1 MTSSKSRYI
10 KKDPIEH
17 IMLRPDMYIGSTTIK
32 KSEEYIAQKVD
43 DKYRIYKKDISVSP
57 GIIRVFIEA
66 LSNAVDN
73 VVRSKNTKT
82 KCTKIKVDFDR
93 ETGLTSILN
102 DGDIIP
108 IELNEDNQC
117 YNHSLI
123 FGHLLTGSNYDDT
136 EDRFTSGKNG
146 LGVKLLNVFST
157 QFNVEGLDPQN
168 GKILKQTWTNNMR
181 ITEGPVIT
189 NTKIKKGY
197 TKISWIPDFTLFK
210 IENYT
215 EDILSL
221 YTRFVIDSSM
231 MTKINVYI
239 NDELIPVSSLQ
250 TYASI
255 YSSPTEESLSIK
267 MPNSEVVLCTSEE
280 DFQHISF
287 ANGISTKL
295 GGVHV
300 DAWSEAIFRPIVDK
314 FNATKAKTAQ
324 TKPKININDV
334 KQFFKLF
341 VNSTVVRPEF
351 DGQSKNKLESP
362 TIEAEI
368 KKTQITAICKW
379 SIMSKIEDIIR
390 SKEFSVLKKSESKR
404 KKIIKIDGLDH
415 ANLAGSKNSKDCTLI
430 LCEGL
435 SAKTYAVAGIQK
447 GVYGKAGRDWFGIYP
462 LTGKLMNV
470 RNFTP
475 TSIASNKVITNLIQT
490 IGLRYDT
497 NYLDE
502 TNYESLNYGKIMVMT
517 DADVDGCHIE
527 GLLINFFHYL
537 FPTLLQREQ
546 PFLVSMKTPIVRVF
560 VPKGED
566 ILFYD
571 EKRFQKWFSEQNK
584 KVKTKYYKG
593 LGTTRPE
600 DVPDTFGLKMV
611 EYIKDVD
618 IDINMSKV
626 FSKKESDMRKEWLS
640 DYSIENHPFS
650 LDDQGEISRMELSS
664 FINGELIKFS
674 IADCSR
680 SIPNFI
686 DGLKESQRKI
696 LYAVKKRN
704 LRYSGQSL
712 KVAQLSGYTAEHS
725 NYHHGEQ
732 NLCDTIIGLA
742 NEFPGTN
749 NIPLLYRDGMFGT
762 RLEGGSDSASPRY
775 IYTKMEYLTEYIFRE
790 EDEALLTQVND
801 DGDLVQPE
809 FYIPILPMILVNGCN
824 AGIGTGW
831 SCNIPCFNPIEIID
845 GIKDWLNNNTEE
857 ENGERKENVSVLPN
871 LIPWYRG
878 FKGTIE
884 ADESKV
890 KRYITKGIIEE
901 NKNGF
906 EISELPINMWT
917 NKFKEYCEDLQ
928 EEKKLKTM
936 KNYSTPNEVKFI
948 LTNGNEF
955 ECSIENLKL
964 HSYLYTSNMVLF
976 DDKNKIKKYES
987 VYEILNNFCVIR
999 YKYYHLRKEYQ
1010 LRQLVIELK
1019 MLQNKERFV
1028 SEVMDDILDIMKKK
1042 ESVIVENL
1050 KTRNYDEDLK
1060 KENGGYEYL
1069 LGMQVRSFTEEK
1081 VNTLRNDIQILVN
1094 KIETLK
1100 NITEKQLWINDLN
1113 EFKIKYDEWLVI
1125 MDEAEKPKAKKKSTL
1140 QSKKRLEKVTTTTTT
1155 SKTTIES
1162 TTKSRK
1168 PKVNK

>member
-1 MTSSKSRYI
+1 MASSKKYI

-32 KSEEYIAQKVD
+32 KSEEYIAEKVD
-43 DKYRIYKKDISVSP
+43 GKYRIYKKEISVSP
-57 GIIRVFIEA
+57 GIMRVFIEA
-66 LSNAVDN
+66 LSNAIDN
-73 VVRSKNTKT
+73 VVRSKTTKT

-102 DGDIIP
+102 DGDVIP
-108 IELNEDNQC
+108 IELNEDNRC

-123 FGHLLTGSNYDDT
+123 FGHLLTGSKYDDT

-146 LGVKLLNVFST
+146 LGVKLLNVFSS

-168 GKILKQTWTNNMR
+168 GKILKQTWVNNMR
-181 ITEGPVIT
+181 STEGPVIT

-210 IENYT
+210 IEKYT
-215 EDILSL
+215 DDIISL
-221 YTRFVIDSSM
+221 YTRYVIDSAM
-231 MTKINVYI
+231 LTKINVYI
-239 NDELIPVSSLQ
+239 NEDLIPVSSLQ

-255 YSSPTEESLSIK
+255 YSSPSEESLAIK
-267 MPNSEVVLCTSEE
+267 IPNSEVVLCTSDD

-287 ANGISTKL
+287 VNGISTKL

-314 FNATKAKTAQ
+314 FNGTKSKA
-324 TKPKININDV
+324 PKININDV

-362 TIEAEI
+362 TVEADI
-368 KKTQITAICKW
+368 KKTQISAICKW

-415 ANLAGSKNSKDCTLI
+415 ANLAGSKYANECTLI
-430 LCEGL
+430 ICEGL

-502 TNYESLNYGKIMVMT
+502 ANYNSLNYGKIMVMT

-537 FPTLLQREQ
+537 FPSLLQREK

-560 VPKGED
+560 IPKGED

-611 EYIKDVD
+611 EYIKDND
-618 IDINMSKV
+618 IDTNMSKV

-640 DYSIENHPFS
+640 DYSIENHIFS
-650 LDDQGEISRMELSS
+650 LDDQPEISHMELSS

-674 IADCSR
+674 IADCGR

-762 RLEGGSDSASPRY
+762 RLEGGSDAASPRY

-790 EDEALLTQVND
+790 EDEALLTQVSD

-845 GIKDWLNNNTEE
+845 GIKDWLNNNTSEDT
-857 ENGERKENVSVLPN
+857 GERKENVSVLPT

-906 EISELPINMWT
+906 EVSELPINMWT
-917 NKFKEYCEDLQ
+917 NKFKEFCEDLQ

-936 KNYSTPNEVKFI
+936 KNYSTPNDVKFI
-948 LTNGNEF
+948 ITNGNEF

-976 DDKNKIKKYES
+976 DDKNKIKKYDS
-987 VYEILNNFCVIR
+987 VYEILNNFCVVR

-1010 LRQLVIELK
+1010 LRQLGVELK

-1028 SEVMDDILDIMKKK
+1028 SEVMDDTLDIMKKK
-1042 ESVIVENL
+1042 EIVIIQNL

-1060 KENGGYEYL
+1060 RENGGYEYL

-1081 VNTLRNDIQILVN
+1081 VITLRNEIQTLIG
-1094 KIETLK
+1094 KIETLT
-1100 NITEKQLWINDLN
+1100 NITEKQLWINDLD
-1113 EFKIKYDEWLVI
+1113 EFKAKYDEWLVV
-1125 MDEAEKPKAKKKSTL
+1125 MNEAEKPKGKKKTVI
-1140 QSKKRLEKVTTTTTT
+1140 QVKKRVEKVITEI
-1155 SKTTIES
+1155 KPTI
-1162 TTKSRK
+1162 RK
-1168 PKVNK
+1168 ARVNK